1 MIMRASVIVIT
12 RNHSSY
18 LAEAL
23 TALSKQDHPDF
34 EVVVVDSSNGEEI
47 KQSADLVKQFGAKYK
62 YVSEP
67 RRGQS
72 LARNSG
78 LPHCTGEIIAFTDDD
93 CLPEP
98 GWLSRIVKNYS
109 GPEIWGCSGRIIP
122 HRRETAADLFEEV
135 AGQDLGE
142 IRRVFTPDDV
152 RFSLQLI
159 LTNVGKVFAKHM
171 KGNGLAPWNVGHGS
185 SLSFRKIA
193 LEQLG
198 GFDERRGAGAPL
210 QSGEDID
217 VTYRVLKS
225 GHCMVY
231 EPLAVVRHNHHRMTK
246 EEVFSTRYDYSRGG
260 AALMYEHRKDPLMF
274 CMLWGRRLQI
284 WIKILQ
290 YTLTGKKELARVFR
304 EDWRGIKVGIEAE
317 KKHPRQPRPQTNG

>member
-1 MIMRASVIVIT
+1 MRASVIVIT

-23 TALSKQDHPDF
+23 AALSKQVHPDF
-34 EVVVVDSSNGEEI
+34 EVVIVDSSNGEEI
-47 KQSADLVKQFGAKYK
+47 EKSKQLVQQYGPRFK

-78 LPHCTGEIIAFTDDD
+78 LPHCTGEIVAFTDDD

-98 GWLSRIVKNYS
+98 DWLSRIVGNYT

-152 RFSLQLI
+152 RFTLNLI
-159 LTNVGKVFAKHM
+159 LSNVGKVFAKHM
-171 KGNGLAPWNVGHGS
+171 KGKGLAPWNIGHGS

-193 LEQLG
+193 LEQIG
-198 GFDERRGAGAPL
+198 GFDERR
-210 QSGEDID
+210 E
-217 VTYRVLKS
+217 RRR
-225 GHCMVY
+225 
-231 EPLAVVRHNHHRMTK
+231 AVAKRRRHRCKLPRAEVRALHR
-246 EEVFSTRYDYSRGG
+246 
-260 AALMYEHRKDPLMF
+260 L
-274 CMLWGRRLQI
+274 
-284 WIKILQ
+284 
-290 YTLTGKKELARVFR
+290 
-304 EDWRGIKVGIEAE
+304 
-317 KKHPRQPRPQTNG
+317 